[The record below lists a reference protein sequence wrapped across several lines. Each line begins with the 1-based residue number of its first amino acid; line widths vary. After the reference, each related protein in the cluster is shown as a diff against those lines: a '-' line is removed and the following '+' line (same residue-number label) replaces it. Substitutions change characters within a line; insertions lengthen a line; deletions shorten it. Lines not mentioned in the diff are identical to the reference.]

1 MQALQAQSPGAA
13 GMARYVRR
21 SGCFPVYEGTA
32 VRYFPMGEDFYRQ
45 LLLELEKAET
55 FIFMEYF
62 IVDEGIMWDSILEIL
77 KRKAAA
83 GVDVR
88 LMYDGTCEFALL
100 PRDYPKQFRRQVTCG
115 RFILDFYCA
124 AAKLAIELDGS
135 QHYEPSGQAYDYQ
148 RTAYL
153 NSLGI
158 EVLRFSNADVMQNL
172 RGVCQLIDLTVAQRL
187 KDMH

>member
-1 MQALQAQSPGAA
+1 MYHNKKLTSRAQELRKN
-13 GMARYVRR
+13 MTKEERR
-21 SGCFPVYEGTA
+21 LWYE
-32 VRYFPMGEDFYRQ
+32 Y
-45 LLLELEKAET
+45 L
-55 FIFMEYF
+55 
-62 IVDEGIMWDSILEIL
+62 
-77 KRKAAA
+77 
-83 GVDVR
+83 
-88 LMYDGTCEFALL
+88 
-100 PRDYPKQFRRQVTCG
+100 RDYPQPFRRQVTCG

-158 EVLRFSNADVMQNL
+158 EVLRFSNADIMKNL
-172 RGVCQLIDLTVAQRL
+172 PGVCQLIDLTVAQRS